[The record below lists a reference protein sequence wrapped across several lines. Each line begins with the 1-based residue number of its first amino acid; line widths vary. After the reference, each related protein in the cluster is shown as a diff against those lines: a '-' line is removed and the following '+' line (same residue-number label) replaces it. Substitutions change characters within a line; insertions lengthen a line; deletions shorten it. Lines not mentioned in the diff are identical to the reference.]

1 MEVPAAVRTGRWRI
15 RYASTSPIVYLPE
28 FRSGSATRSSAT
40 SQATRKPM
48 EYRKPS
54 YPKRAMAPAMPR
66 KDAAD
71 M

>member
-1 MEVPAAVRTGRWRI
+1 MRTGRCRI
-15 RYASTSPIVYLPE
+15 RYASWSAIVNRPE
-28 FRSGSATRSSAT
+28 FRSSSAT
-40 SQATRKPM
+40 SNRAMSQATRKPM

-54 YPKRAMAPAMPR
+54 YPLSAMAPEMPR

>member
-1 MEVPAAVRTGRWRI
+1 MDTAAAVRTGAWRI
-15 RYASTSPIVYLPE
+15 RNARTSPIVYLPE
-28 FRSGSATRSSAT
+28 LRISSATSSSAT

-54 YPKRAMAPAMPR
+54 YPDSAMIPAMPR
-66 KDAAD
+66 KLAAD